1 MKQPLLTV
9 CSLSYFLLMVL
20 FVLASAVSGAQI
32 PNHGFESWTAS
43 GNALNPDGWWSSN
56 DSVSSSGSYF
66 PITRSADHYPEGA
79 GSYSIRI
86 ANNTALLPAWGA
98 MGIAWTGAWEGN
110 DAPAFPLEGH
120 PVSLCGYYKFAP
132 ENGDVFRIFIAL
144 YQNGTEVTQAEWM
157 NTEDTGGWASFV
169 LPFPEYTEADSAR
182 IMLSAFDADNFE
194 VQGNSVLYV
203 DNLSFDQLITAT
215 PESAERADGM
225 AVYPNPA
232 RDVVCVKTVTPPAR
246 GAVLQVFDAAG
257 RCVVT
262 RPCTTGLTV
271 LPLEGWA
278 AGTYVVTVQ
287 TGDRVM
293 RQVLQVNR

>member
-1 MKQPLLTV
+1 MKPLNAHTR
-9 CSLSYFLLMVL
+9 CFRYAL
-20 FVLASAVSGAQI
+20 FYGLYIVMASQVQAQI

-43 GNALNPDGWWSSN
+43 GNGLYPDGWWSSS
-56 DSVSSSGSYF
+56 DSVDASGIYF
-66 PITRSADHYPEGA
+66 PVTRSADHYPEGA

-144 YQNGTEVTQAEWM
+144 YHNGAEVTQAELM
-157 NTEDTGGWASFV
+157 NTEATGGWVSFV
-169 LPFPEYTEADSAR
+169 LPFPDYTDADSAR
-182 IMLSAFDADNFE
+182 IMLSAFDADNVE
-194 VQGNSVLYV
+194 VQGNSVLYI
-203 DNLSFDQLITAT
+203 DNLSFDQWITAT
-215 PESAERADGM
+215 AESPEQADGM

-232 RDVVCVKTVTPPAR
+232 RDVVCIHTGTTPGT
-246 GAVLQVFDAAG
+246 GAVLEVFDATG
-257 RCVVT
+257 RCVDR
-262 RPCTTGLTV
+262 RPCTAASTV
-271 LPLEGWA
+271 LPVHGWA

-287 TGDRVM
+287 TGVGVLR
-293 RQVLQVNR
+293 RVLQVIR